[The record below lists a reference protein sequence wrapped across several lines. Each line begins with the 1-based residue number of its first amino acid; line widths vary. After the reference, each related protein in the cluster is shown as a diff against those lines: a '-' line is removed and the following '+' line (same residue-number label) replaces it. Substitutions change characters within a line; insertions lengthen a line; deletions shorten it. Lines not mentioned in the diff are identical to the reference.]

1 MTIASYLILAYQREL
16 IANLIFVNASKF
28 QLFNRVRNIS
38 SIFVAIAVALS
49 IICSAWLG
57 SDSLNWQIAMT
68 VIALVIGIPHGAVDH
83 LFTLPKAAPLE
94 MVSFIFI
101 YVLIAALAIV
111 AILKWNVWGFI
122 FVVIMSATHFGI
134 GDSAFLTELDRY
146 KENQVEHSMPV
157 WAYAPAAGALPVFI
171 PLVSS
176 RSTEALDKVNPELIN
191 WHHGYTDQIQVFV
204 GLLLLAGLL
213 VLIKF
218 DRQRDAVDLLLLA
231 SLAFFAPPLVA
242 FAVYFGGWHALRHTA
257 RLTSLLPKSEADYQQ
272 NKVGKAFWAAV
283 IPGLPALIGTMLFV
297 GGLTIF
303 KDEDLSS
310 SFLWNTLVT
319 IWALTV
325 PHMMVTARLDR
336 KALSKN

>member
-1 MTIASYLILAYQREL
+1 M
-16 IANLIFVNASKF
+16 NASKY

-38 SIFVAIAVALS
+38 SALVAIAVVLS
-49 IICSAWLG
+49 VICSAWLG
-57 SDSLNWQIAMT
+57 AESLNWQIVMT
-68 VIALVIGIPHGAVDH
+68 VVALAIGIPHGAIDH
-83 LFTLPKAAPLE
+83 LITLPRAAPLK
-94 MVSFIFI
+94 MAAFVLI

-134 GDSAFLTELDRY
+134 GDGAFLNELDKYRE
-146 KENQVEHSMPV
+146 KKSKKAFPV

-176 RSTEALDKVNPELIN
+176 RSTQALEKVNPELIN
-191 WHHGYTDQIQVFV
+191 WHHGYTNQIQILA
-204 GLLLLAGLL
+204 LLLLIAGLL
-213 VLIKF
+213 VLLTFNRK
-218 DRQRDAVDLLLLA
+218 RDALDLLLLA

-257 RLTSLLPKSEADYQQ
+257 RLTSLLPKSAAAYQQ
-272 NKVGKAFWAAV
+272 NKVGKAFWSAV
-283 IPGLPALIGTMLFV
+283 IPGLPALVGTMLFV
-297 GGLTIF
+297 GCLSIF
-303 KDEDLSS
+303 KEGDLSS

-336 KALSKN
+336 AALK

>member
-1 MTIASYLILAYQREL
+1 M
-16 IANLIFVNASKF
+16 NAGKF

-38 SIFVAIAVALS
+38 SLFVAMAVALS

-57 SDSLNWQIAMT
+57 SESLNWQIVMT
-68 VIALVIGIPHGAVDH
+68 IIALAIGIPHGAIDH
-83 LFTLPKAAPLE
+83 LITLPKAAPLK
-94 MVSFIFI
+94 MASFILI

-134 GDSAFLTELDRY
+134 GDSAFLNELDKY
-146 KENQVEHSMPV
+146 KLNQSKSSIPV

-176 RSTEALDKVNPELIN
+176 RSTEALEKVNSKLIN
-191 WHHGYTDQIQVFV
+191 WHHGHTNQIQFLV
-204 GLLLLAGLL
+204 LLLLIIGVSTLF
-213 VLIKF
+213 KF
-218 DRQRDAVDLLLLA
+218 DRKRDAVDLLLLA
-231 SLAFFAPPLVA
+231 ALAFFAPPLVA

-257 RLTSLLPKSEADYQQ
+257 RLTSLLPKSEVAYNQ
-272 NKVGKAFWAAV
+272 NKVGQAFWAAV
-283 IPGLPALIGTMLFV
+283 LPGLPALVGTMLFV
-297 GGLTIF
+297 GALSILRN
-303 KDEDLSS
+303 ENLSS
-310 SFLWNTLVT
+310 TFLWNTLVT

-336 KALSKN
+336 KALRKN